1 MVKNVSLSGKKI
13 VDFENKNLH
22 TSSYEEV
29 ENLVDCSE
37 ADTRRDSGPFGT
49 GVVGHLRP
57 KVVFLSAAFGLSF
70 SCRRKPV
77 E

>member
-22 TSSYEEV
+22 TSSYVEV

-37 ADTRRDSGPFGT
+37 ADT
-49 GVVGHLRP
+49 
-57 KVVFLSAAFGLSF
+57 
-70 SCRRKPV
+70 C
-77 E
+77 